1 MGIVKKQVYKNAFI
15 SYTGMVIGYINLVI
29 LYPLFLS
36 TQQLGLYVLLIGL
49 SVIYSLIASMGV
61 PATILRYFPFFRTED
76 RKHNGF
82 VWWILGLSL
91 IGFIAST
98 LIYLVAKPLIVSYYI
113 DESPLF
119 VKYFYLLIPLA
130 GFTILYN
137 LLEAFGKAIY
147 QSVFSSFLREVA
159 LKLLT
164 TAGIIAFAE
173 KWINFETFIIL
184 YVCFNGIISIC
195 LLVSLVLSKR
205 FYLGFSKVSFQ
216 SIKKRDVINYGLFT
230 LMGGS
235 VYVLLTKIDIVML
248 GAMVGLSVTG
258 VYGFYSNIA
267 IVINVPAAALSRT
280 TYQIVADAWRA
291 NNLKSIA
298 EVYYKTSI
306 IQMVIGGLLFIGV
319 IINKHNLFSI
329 INKKEYIDQFNLF
342 LVMGL
347 TYLIDITGGLNTH
360 IINTSKKYRLLTLVV
375 TLACVVCV
383 GLTYLLIPVYG
394 GMGAALAYLITMA
407 AFNFFNWFYIKW
419 HFKMQPFTYKHLVV
433 IGIAVAS
440 YFLGENFW
448 LMPNVYLDI
457 VVRSGIT
464 TLFYTALC
472 YYLHVSDDLNEK
484 VHTTLD
490 KLGLSKR

>member
-15 SYTGMVIGYINLVI
+15 SYTGMVIGYVNLVI

-91 IGFIAST
+91 IGFAAST

-113 DESPLF
+113 DQSPLF
-119 VKYFYLLIPLA
+119 VQYFYLLIPLA

-147 QSVFSSFLREVA
+147 QSVFSSFLKEIG

-164 TAGIIAFAE
+164 TIGIIAFAQ
-173 KWINFETFIIL
+173 KWISFEEFIIL
-184 YVCFNGIISIC
+184 YICFNGVISIC
-195 LLVSLVLSKR
+195 LLISLALSKR
-205 FYLGFSKVSFQ
+205 FYLGLSKVSFQ
-216 SIKKRDVINYGLFT
+216 SVKKRDVINYGLFT
-230 LMGGS
+230 LMAGS

-258 VYGFYSNIA
+258 VYGFYANIA

-280 TYQIVADAWRA
+280 TYQIVADAWRS

-298 EVYYKTSI
+298 DVYYKTSI
-306 IQMVIGGLLFIGV
+306 IQLVIGSLLFIGV
-319 IINKHNLFSI
+319 IINKQNLFAI
-329 INKKEYIDQFNLF
+329 IHKKEYIDQFNLF

-360 IINTSKKYRLLTLVV
+360 IINTSTKYRMLTVV
-375 TLACVVCV
+375 VALACIVCI

-394 GMGAALAYLITMA
+394 GMGAAFAYLITMA
-407 AFNFFNWFYIKW
+407 AFNFFNWFYIKRR
-419 HFKMQPFTYKHLVV
+419 FKMQPFTYKHLVV
-433 IGIAVAS
+433 IVIAIAS
-440 YFLGENFW
+440 YFLGKYIW

-457 VVRSGIT
+457 VVRSSIT
-464 TLFYTALC
+464 TVFYTVLC

-484 VHTTLD
+484 VHTTLN
-490 KLGLSKR
+490 KLGLGKR